1 MSSIEFSCDH
11 ENNMK
16 YGLNIS
22 YGKKY
27 PKTSYLNIDIFD
39 ISCKCLIVFV
49 VLARPSAATQLTSM
63 SRTETMHEGKFH
75 HITSYRSHRNIKSMG
90 SDGFKLMKSADIMWV
105 LQLFDACCVPL
116 YWYIRCMGA
125 YHVNSRTKG
134 FAMHE
139 LKLTQAY
146 SSLLKL
152 TQAYSSNHCIKMVC
166 HLIVQPM
173 AITTRCLEQA
183 SAASAAAPI
192 AASASVVSQQLHF
205 QQEQEHCVYV
215 L

>member
-1 MSSIEFSCDH
+1 M
-11 ENNMK
+11 
-16 YGLNIS
+16 
-22 YGKKY
+22 
-27 PKTSYLNIDIFD
+27 
-39 ISCKCLIVFV
+39 FV
-49 VLARPSAATQLTSM
+49 VLARPSAVTQLTSM
-63 SRTETMHEGKFH
+63 SRTATMHEGKFH

-116 YWYIRCMGA
+116 CWYIRCSGA

-134 FAMHE
+134 FTMHE
-139 LKLTQAY
+139 
-146 SSLLKL
+146 LKL

-183 SAASAAAPI
+183 SAASAAAPM
-192 AASASVVSQQLHF
+192 AVSTSVVSQQLHF